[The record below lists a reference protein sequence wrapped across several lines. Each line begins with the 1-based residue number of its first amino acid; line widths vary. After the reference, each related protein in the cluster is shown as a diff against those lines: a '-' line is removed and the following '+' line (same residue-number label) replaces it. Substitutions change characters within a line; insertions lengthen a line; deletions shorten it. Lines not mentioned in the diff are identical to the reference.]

1 VRTGLGYPMDFLID
15 LGQRDTRVVRG
26 RLTPL
31 QRFFRGGDAV
41 ALVEPGA
48 DLLHSFNAVPV
59 LSRRPFVVTFEDY
72 LPRTPEDRPAPRV
85 EALLRRQLV
94 SPNCVRIIAISDYAR
109 RQFLHQHRDFDRLP
123 ELEQRL
129 EVLRPAVRRR
139 ADRPKT
145 MREDAIRILA
155 VGTDFMRK
163 GLPAVVRAHQALEAM
178 GVPVETTVVS
188 ALRWRADEYI
198 GPPSATVY
206 EEEVARLRGS
216 TVRHVDQLANA
227 EVLELMDAADLFVF
241 PSFHETFGFVAIEAL
256 AGGTPVLATDTC
268 ALPEVVED
276 GVNGHLL
283 PFDNDPAVGKW
294 TWLYRNGEAGYVDA
308 YREALERLTGS
319 IVDRVAQV
327 WQERAAYEH
336 LSAAALA
343 SVDAR
348 FDLQTARNRLEGIYA
363 EALAR
368 P

>member
-1 VRTGLGYPMDFLID
+1 MDFLVD
-15 LGQRDTRVVRG
+15 LGQRETDIVRG

-59 LSRRPFVVTFEDY
+59 LARRPFIVTFEDY
-72 LPRTPEDRPAPRV
+72 LPRTPDDRPAPRI
-85 EALLRRQLV
+85 EALLRRQLIA
-94 SPNCVRIIAISDYAR
+94 PNCVRIIAISDYAR

-123 ELEQRL
+123 ELERRL

-139 ADRPKT
+139 ADRPKA
-145 MREDAIRILA
+145 MPKDAIRLLA

-188 ALRWRADEYI
+188 ALRWREDEYV
-198 GPPSATVY
+198 GPPSQVMY
-206 EEEVARLRGS
+206 EEEVRRLRGS
-216 TVRHVDQLANA
+216 TVRHIDQLDNG
-227 EVLELMDAADLFVF
+227 EVLQLMDAADLFVF

-283 PFDNDPAVGKW
+283 PFDNDAAAGKW
-294 TWLYRNGEAGYVDA
+294 TWLYRNREADYLDA
-308 YREALERLTGS
+308 YRTALERLTES
-319 IVDRVAQV
+319 IVERVATV
-327 WQERAAYEH
+327 WHERSSYEG

-343 SVDAR
+343 SVDAK
-348 FDLQTARNRLEGIYA
+348 FDKRTARDRLERLYA
-363 EALAR
+363 EALTR
-368 P
+368 H